1 MMQDFDTLE
10 VGREY
15 RSYARTVTETDLV
28 NFTCFAGLKLPIF
41 IDENYARTRSP
52 HGGRIVPGFLTCSI
66 VGGMMEAVLGPS
78 TIGALGMD
86 EMRFPAP
93 VRPGDTIEARITLAE
108 KRVLS
113 DGLRGLL
120 ALDVAA
126 FTSDDRQVLA
136 FKSKVIVALGRGD

>member
-1 MMQDFDTLE
+1 MTQSFEMLE

-15 RSYARTVTETDLV
+15 RSYSRTVTETDLV

-86 EMRFPAP
+86 EMRFPSP
-93 VRPGDTIEARITLAE
+93 VRPGDTIQARITPAE

-113 DGLRGLL
+113 DGRRGLL
-120 ALDVAA
+120 ALNVAA
-126 FTSDDRQVLA
+126 FASDGRQVLT
-136 FKSKVIVALGRGD
+136 FKSKVIVALEGDD

>member
-1 MMQDFDTLE
+1 MQDFDTLE

-113 DGLRGLL
+113 DGVRGLL